1 MRAKLKQKEKVQETN
16 ERLLKD
22 LEDLKAKYHDS
33 QKRQM
38 QQSRQIEQLQHE
50 LKRVNEEK
58 AAIKKEFKDF
68 KTVN

>member
-22 LEDLKAKYHDS
+22 LEDLKAKYQDS

-38 QQSRQIEQLQHE
+38 QQSRQIEQLQNE

>member
-1 MRAKLKQKEKVQETN
+1 LRAKLKQKEKVQETN

-22 LEDLKAKYHDS
+22 LEDLKAKYQDS

>member
-22 LEDLKAKYHDS
+22 LEDLKAKYQDS

>member
-1 MRAKLKQKEKVQETN
+1 LRAKLKQKEKVQETN

>member
-22 LEDLKAKYHDS
+22 LEDLEAKYQDS

-38 QQSRQIEQLQHE
+38 QQSRQIEQLQNE